1 MSRLPPAVHE
11 YLTRLASLKE
21 AMEHG
26 SLTPAQK
33 NLAESVLS
41 QVALTGQRKQYIADF
56 VAQGWTD
63 PEIRMAFASP
73 DSEMTILL
81 SAFNENDTVKKF
93 QDEIAAAR
101 KEYATGGEDARLKAL
116 VRQRHQLLETVWGAI
131 STAGPAHQ
139 KPLLDRA
146 TSILQGIAELEGLQH
161 ARAGRVHT
169 KQPAAEGA
177 APAASAN
184 GDDPER
190 ADVNWDK
197 AAKEFVPD
205 EADD

>member
-1 MSRLPPAVHE
+1 MSRLPPAVHQ

-21 AMEHG
+21 ALEHG
-26 SLTPAQK
+26 SLTPTQK

-81 SAFNENDTVKKF
+81 SAFNPNETVKKF

-101 KEYATGGEDARLKAL
+101 KEYELGGEDARLRA
-116 VRQRHQLLETVWGAI
+116 VIRERHQLLATVWVAI
-131 STAGPAHQ
+131 AAAGPAHQ
-139 KPLLDRA
+139 KPLLDKA
-146 TSILQGIAELEGLQH
+146 ASIQQSIVELKGLQH
-161 ARAGRVHT
+161 VRAGRVHT
-169 KQPAAEGA
+169 KQPAGD
-177 APAASAN
+177 APDEATSRN
-184 GDDPER
+184 GDDPDRVDPKWEE
-190 ADVNWDK
+190 
-197 AAKEFVPD
+197 EFVPD
-205 EADD
+205 ESED

>member
-1 MSRLPPAVHE
+1 MSRLPPAVYQ
-11 YLTRLASLKE
+11 YLTRLARLKE
-21 AMEHG
+21 ALEHG

-73 DSEMTILL
+73 DSEMTILI
-81 SAFNENDTVKKF
+81 SAFNENETVKKF

-101 KEYATGGEDARLKAL
+101 REYANGGEDARLKAL
-116 VRQRHQLLETVWGAI
+116 VRQRHQLLETVWEAIGA
-131 STAGPAHQ
+131 AGAAHQ

-169 KQPAAEGA
+169 KRPAAESAPDA
-177 APAASAN
+177 AQN
-184 GDDPER
+184 GDDPDRVDLKWEE
-190 ADVNWDK
+190 
-197 AAKEFVPD
+197 EFVPN